1 MYIYE
6 VALVYDFLSET
17 LLLNTTVRFKRVF
30 IKKKKKKKKTRT
42 ISIERS
48 LTLDRFFFT
57 VLKQISN
64 FVT

>member
-30 IKKKKKKKKTRT
+30 IKKKTRA

-48 LTLDRFFFT
+48 LTLDRNCFLLF
-57 VLKQISN
+57 
-64 FVT
+64 